1 MKQSALLLK
10 ILLWL
15 IALHS
20 CIVGILLISLGNEGM
35 QFLGFAGR
43 IPFFQI
49 QGGIFLLVMCIAYL
63 MASYDVITNRRLV
76 IFIILAKCM
85 MAVFLLSYYSFVKEI
100 DIVLY
105 TGIADGIMATALLI
119 LYLQLP
125 WKKSNID

>member
-1 MKQSALLLK
+1 MKKSALLLK
-10 ILLWL
+10 VLLWL
-15 IALHS
+15 IAFHS
-20 CIVGILLISLGNEGM
+20 FIAGILLISLGNEGM
-35 QFLGFAGR
+35 QFFGFVGK

-49 QGGIFLLVMCIAYL
+49 QGGIFLLVMCVAYL

-105 TGIADGIMATALLI
+105 TGIADGIMAATLLV

-125 WKKSNID
+125 WKKSTTD

>member
-1 MKQSALLLK
+1 MKNPALLLK

-20 CIVGILLISLGNEGM
+20 CIVGILLISLGDEGM
-35 QFLGFAGR
+35 RFFGFDEGN
-43 IPFFQI
+43 PFFQI
-49 QGGIFLLVMCIAYL
+49 QGGIFHLVMCIAYL

-85 MAVFLLSYYSFVKEI
+85 ASVYLLCYFSFVSEI
-100 DIVLY
+100 PIILY
-105 TGIADGIMATALLI
+105 AGLAEGFIAIAVLI

-125 WKKSNID
+125 WKQSKGD